1 MKTQHEIE
9 KMKDEIQQKI
19 SEYEEKSNS
28 LRFSPDDR
36 NYYNHL
42 CIKYK
47 AQHNILLEVLK

>member
-9 KMKDEIQQKI
+9 KMKDDIQKKI

-28 LRFSPDDR
+28 LKFSPDEQDLYR
-36 NYYNHL
+36 HM

-47 AQHNILLEVLK
+47 AQYNILLEVLK